1 MNSARVDNVC
11 KRVLDDVALR
21 LQNDPQAKVVIVGY
35 ADPRERR
42 PDTHGKHREATNAVG
57 YTATSR
63 NVDRSRASTRTG
75 SGQAGAGAA
84 NRHIDIIWVPAGAT
98 Y

>member
-1 MNSARVDNVC
+1 VDNVC

-21 LQNDPQAKVVIVGY
+21 LKNDPRATVVIVGF

-42 PDTHGKHREATNAVG
+42 PDQLAGNRANSAVT
-57 YTATSR
+57 YLTSGA
-63 NVDRSRASTRTG
+63 NGVDRPRLSTRTG
-75 SGQAGAGAA
+75 AGQAGAGQT
-84 NRHIDIIWVPAGAT
+84 NRRIDIIWVPEGAT

>member
-1 MNSARVDNVC
+1 MDNVC

-21 LQNDPQAKVVIVGY
+21 LQNDPRATVVIIGF

-42 PDTHGKHREATNAVG
+42 PDQLAGNRGGNAVQYLG
-57 YTATSR
+57 DKG
-63 NVDRSRASTRTG
+63 VDRSRITTRTG
-75 SGQAGAGAA
+75 AGQAGAGQA
-84 NRHIDIIWVPAGAT
+84 NRRIDIIWVPEGAT